1 MTDIIYGIIIGV
13 ITSILVIGIH
23 EYINTKKDI

>member
-13 ITSILVIGIH
+13 ITSILVIEIH
-23 EYINTKKDI
+23 EYINTKKD